1 MTEPPIEYLVIE
13 WSGRVVSSDRVES
26 YRVIIRF
33 TIQFSTSRNILTNYF
48 NEW

>member
-1 MTEPPIEYLVIE
+1 MTELPNEYLV
-13 WSGRVVSSDRVES
+13 SHRVVVCRVES

-48 NEW
+48 NE